1 MALDPEFLSRLQ
13 FAWVVGWHILLPAFT
28 VGLASFIAF
37 LEGAYALT
45 KRPVFLDLSRFWL
58 RIFAISFGMGVVT
71 GIVMPFQSAQTG
83 AVFPIS
89 LAMSYP
95 RCWRMRV

>member
-1 MALDPEFLSRLQ
+1 MRLDAEFLSRIQ

-45 KRPVFLDLSRFWL
+45 KRQVFIGLSQFWL

-71 GIVMPFQSAQTG
+71 GIVSRFSLEPTG
-83 AVFPIS
+83 AAFPTS
-89 LAMSYP
+89 PATSFHRSSP
-95 RCWRMRV
+95 T